1 MKIGFLGTGLMGTPM
16 TKHLAT
22 AGHEM
27 HLWNLEKEY
36 AESLPF
42 EKQVYDAP
50 ADAVRNV
57 DIVIGMLYDGP
68 VTTKLFV
75 DEGVIDAAPKGSLI
89 MNMGSVEP
97 WRDRMHAEKAIGQGN
112 RYFEAPVS
120 GGVAGAEAASL
131 TIFGAGD
138 KQTMEEARPILELFG
153 RPNFIGPFGA
163 GQSAKLANQLIVA
176 ITIGAVAE
184 AFKLAESAGCDTA
197 TLRSALQGGFAD
209 SRILDLHG
217 ERMVNRN
224 WEPGGRSKSQ
234 LKDIVNAQEV
244 AKESHLDLPLANCIE
259 AGFQNFVDQY
269 GGAELD
275 HSAYYLWLERRAEE
289 TKA

>member
-16 TKHLAT
+16 TKNLAA

-27 HLWNLEKEY
+27 HLWNLEPEI
-36 AESLPF
+36 AEALPF
-42 EKQVYDAP
+42 EKTVYLKP

-57 DIVIGMLYDGP
+57 DVVIGMLYDGP

-97 WRDRMHAEKAIGQGN
+97 WRDRMHAEKARAQGKK
-112 RYFEAPVS
+112 YFEAPVS
-120 GGVAGAEAASL
+120 GGVAGAEAATL

-138 KQTMEEARPILELFG
+138 EATLELARPILEILG

-197 TLRSALQGGFAD
+197 TLRNALRGGFAD
-209 SRILDLHG
+209 SRILELHG
-217 ERMVNRN
+217 QRMVDRN

-234 LKDIVNAQEV
+234 LKDVVNAQEV
-244 AKESHLDLPLANCIE
+244 AKESDLDLPLANCIE
-259 AGFQNFVDQY
+259 AGFRNFVDEY

-275 HSAYYLWLERRAEE
+275 HSAYYLWLEKRAE
-289 TKA
+289 KK

>member
-16 TKHLAT
+16 TKNLAA

-27 HLWNLEKEY
+27 HLWNLEKDI
-36 AESLPF
+36 AEALPF
-42 EKQVYDAP
+42 EKTVYDKP

-57 DIVIGMLYDGP
+57 DLVIGMLYDGP

-75 DEGVIDAAPKGSLI
+75 DEGVIDAAPEGSLI

-97 WRDRMHAEKAIGQGN
+97 WRDRMHAEKALAQGKK
-112 RYFEAPVS
+112 YFEAPVS
-120 GGVAGAEAASL
+120 GGVAGAEAATL

-138 KQTMEEARPILELFG
+138 KQTLEIARPILEVLG

-184 AFKLAESAGCDTA
+184 AFKLAESAGCDA
-197 TLRSALQGGFAD
+197 GVLREALRGGFAD
-209 SRILDLHG
+209 SRILELHG
-217 ERMVNRN
+217 ERMVKRD

-244 AKESHLDLPLANCIE
+244 AKEGNLDLPLANCIE
-259 AGFQNFVDQY
+259 AGFQNFCDEY
-269 GGAELD
+269 DGAELD
-275 HSAYYLWLERRAEE
+275 HSAYYLWLERRAE
-289 TKA
+289 KK